1 MKKTNLFVTVTL
13 LFINVV
19 LLICNYKIHKTLS
32 VYERGEQAR
41 ISVDA
46 AREVN
51 DSTNDTVKIINL
63 QGQGRQICG
72 IRQSRNRNIF
82 KLAETSC
89 TEER

>member
-1 MKKTNLFVTVTL
+1 MKKTNLFVFVTVTL

-46 AREVN
+46 AKEVN
-51 DSTNDTVKIINL
+51 KQDTVKIINL
-63 QGQGRQICG
+63 QGQGW
-72 IRQSRNRNIF
+72 N
-82 KLAETSC
+82 K
-89 TEER
+89 

>member
-19 LLICNYKIHKTLS
+19 LLICNYKRHKTLS

-41 ISVDA
+41 ISVEA

-51 DSTNDTVKIINL
+51 DSTNDTVKIMKL
-63 QGQGRQICG
+63 QGREW
-72 IRQSRNRNIF
+72 N
-82 KLAETSC
+82 K
-89 TEER
+89 